1 MSISFKTAAH
11 GEEERLQ
18 VGADSNVVRREAISL
33 LLRTQHSQP
42 GEGSRVFP
50 GLVNFT
56 CSGNITS
63 ILFIAES
70 NIMGDTVSIIFTV
83 WEPLQQTNTVFIARV
98 RDSREVQ
105 DIELVMQPP
114 PAQRDAIALYRA
126 NFPSPLK
133 FKSGDVLGVDQLPVT
148 EGLAIQ
154 YAYGW
159 GPDNYVLKRAD
170 TQGDSS
176 IFVTSP
182 VAVQDTPRSVVSG
195 QQIM

>member
-1 MSISFKTAAH
+1 M
-11 GEEERLQ
+11 
-18 VGADSNVVRREAISL
+18 GAS
-33 LLRTQHSQP
+33 P
-42 GEGSRVFP
+42 
-50 GLVNFT
+50 
-56 CSGNITS
+56 
-63 ILFIAES
+63 
-70 NIMGDTVSIIFTV
+70 
-83 WEPLQQTNTVFIARV
+83 TVFIARV
-98 RDSREVQ
+98 RDSCEVQ

-182 VAVQDTPRSVVSG
+182 VAVQDTLPCCLWTANHVIVSSTNFCYE
-195 QQIM
+195 I